1 MKKKFISIVVLLV
14 MLITA
19 LAPVIGGVAYGATT
33 EELKLLV
40 PVAKSEVETN
50 PSLYNLIAY

>member
-1 MKKKFISIVVLLV
+1 MKKKLVSIVVLLV

-33 EELKLLV
+33 
-40 PVAKSEVETN
+40 TN
-50 PSLYNLIAY
+50 PTGNYTDASKKE